1 MYTKRNLDLE
11 TNLDLERNCDF
22 IRSFYNCIATP
33 MYLYRNRKVILT
45 LPDSALVSN
54 IFLEIIE
61 KLFKLEGQANYLID
75 YHNLFWGIIHLP
87 KSNDSLIIGP
97 IPTVPITYKASNK
110 IINELLFLNNLES
123 RNDLRISLSR
133 LPSYSIEK
141 SFAFINHLY
150 LAFYNKQLQLDLLF
164 KVSNKIKELP
174 IKEMHSSIIYT
185 NREIAQSH
193 ESYDFEQKY
202 LNLLRNGNIEG
213 LKIMFK
219 EVPDISAGKIGETS
233 LRQTKNIFI
242 AATTTATRAAIEG
255 GLPSVEAYNLSD
267 VYIYNMEKMANTDQI
282 YQFQHEMLMD
292 FTKRVAQR
300 KLPEDTSSTVFK
312 CAQYIASH
320 VNEPLTVQSVAD
332 YMGYSRPYLSKKFIN
347 ELGFSISSFIARCK
361 LEEGKNLL
369 LYSDKTIG
377 EISNYLCF
385 SSQSYFQNVFKNAY
399 GLTPNEYRKEI

>member
-1 MYTKRNLDLE
+1 MDA
-11 TNLDLERNCDF
+11 ERTYDF
-22 IRSFYNCIATP
+22 IRSFYNCIGIP
-33 MYLYRNRKVILT
+33 IYLYKTRKLILT
-45 LPDSALVSN
+45 LPDSTLLSN
-54 IFLEIIE
+54 VFLEVIE
-61 KLFKLEGQANYLID
+61 ELFQLEGQANYLID
-75 YHNLFWGIIHLP
+75 YHNLFWGVINLP
-87 KSNDSLIIGP
+87 KRGDSLIIGP
-97 IPTVPITYKASNK
+97 VPAVPITYQTSSK
-110 IINELLFLNNLES
+110 IINEISFLKNPTNRNNL
-123 RNDLRISLSR
+123 RTALSR

-150 LAFYNKQLQLDLLF
+150 LIFYNKQLQLDLLF
-164 KVSNKIKELP
+164 KVSNEIKELP
-174 IKEMHSSIIYT
+174 IKKMHSSSTYT
-185 NREIAQSH
+185 NREIVQSH
-193 ESYDFEQKY
+193 ESYDFEKAY
-202 LNLLRNGNIEG
+202 LNHLKNGNIED

-219 EVPDISAGKIGETS
+219 EVPDIRAGKIGETS

-300 KLPEDTSSTVFK
+300 KLPEDTSSTIFK
-312 CAQYIASH
+312 CARYIASH
-320 VNEPLTVQSVAD
+320 VNEPLSVQSIAD

-347 ELGFSISSFIARCK
+347 ELGFSISSFITRCK
-361 LEEGKNLL
+361 LEEGRNLL

-385 SSQSYFQNVFKNAY
+385 SSQSYFQNVFKNTY
-399 GLTPNEYRKEI
+399 GVTPNEYRKVSHN